1 MGGLYEYKYPPPLAQ
16 VLHPIRVLGISW
28 PAFLGMWTILLLVS
42 LGWMGRRWTLLLLLF
57 PPVLGELWLGNLNIL
72 LGLAIVLGM
81 RWPATWAFILLTKI
95 TPGIGLIWF
104 AARREWRN
112 LAIALVATAAIV
124 GVSYVLAP
132 WLWADFIEAS
142 RTQVDATVERAR
154 ARRRPIA
161 LPLRLVV
168 AAMLVFWAARTDRAW
183 IVPIAAGL
191 AVPFLWWNAFAV
203 MVAAVPLYAWR
214 PAARR
219 TAAAADGAA
228 SPLPAH
234 PG

>member
-1 MGGLYEYKYPPPLAQ
+1 
-16 VLHPIRVLGISW
+16 
-28 PAFLGMWTILLLVS
+28 MWTILLLVS

-81 RWPATWAFILLTKI
+81 RWSAAWSFVLLTKI
-95 TPGIGLIWF
+95 TPGVGLVWF
-104 AARREWRN
+104 AMRREWRC
-112 LAIALVATAAIV
+112 TR
-124 GVSYVLAP
+124 
-132 WLWADFIEAS
+132 D
-142 RTQVDATVERAR
+142 RAR
-154 ARRRPIA
+154 ARRPRSSRSATSSRRGCGPTSSRPSRTQVGATVDVPRQAAPIP
-161 LPLRLVV
+161 LPLRVAV
-168 AAMLVFWAARTDRAW
+168 AALLVAWAARTDRAW
-183 IVPIAAGL
+183 VLPIAAGL

-214 PAARR
+214 PAAHR
-219 TAAAADGAA
+219 TAPAADGAA